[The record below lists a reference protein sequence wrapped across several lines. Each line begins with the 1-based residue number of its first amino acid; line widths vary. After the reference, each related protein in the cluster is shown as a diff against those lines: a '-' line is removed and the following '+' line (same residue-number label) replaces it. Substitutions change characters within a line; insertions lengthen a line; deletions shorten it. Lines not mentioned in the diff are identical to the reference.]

1 MRDSGEKSKHFGD
14 DGSPILRYLQ
24 FRKTIG
30 GGDVADPGPEFFH
43 PGSRIQGQK
52 DARIRIRIKDF
63 KFLTQKI
70 VYKLSEL

>member
-1 MRDSGEKSKHFGD
+1 MRDSEEKSKHFGD

-30 GGDVADPGPEFFH
+30 GGDVADPGPEFCH
-43 PGSRIQGQK
+43 PGSRVKEMPGSASASK
-52 DARIRIRIKDF
+52 NSS
-63 KFLTQKI
+63 FLTQKI